1 MKELIDNSISR
12 RNFLRTFVA
21 GMAATAIDWRRIEA
35 LASTIEPKSD
45 YPVVVIGAGLGG
57 LTAATY
63 LAKNG
68 FPVTVIEQHDVPG
81 GYVTSFKRGEFT
93 FDVAPHY
100 TLGIG
105 PFLEEL
111 GIKDKVE
118 LVAPPE
124 LFRAITP
131 DYDLSL
137 PQKDP
142 DGLIRI
148 LSEKFPHEAQGIQS
162 FMSQLMG
169 VLQEYRKPLDM
180 KTISSTHPIVWN
192 LSKLNTAQLLDQ
204 HFKDSRLKAILC
216 IFGSGYGL
224 PPSRL
229 PGLLFSFGIAA
240 AIFIGREFI
249 KPNGQRLSNALME
262 AIGLQGSRVILK
274 TGVESIL
281 INDGTVSGVR
291 TTDGKTYTARA
302 VISNVNAPTTFK
314 KLISSEF
321 VPDSYVAKLK
331 TYRPSHSYF
340 LVWLGLN
347 KELRGKFKAFQNVII
362 PGHYDPEADDAV
374 TSDCDASKARFQ
386 VYLYDTLYPGYS
398 KPGKSTVKILM
409 QCGYRPW
416 KHFEAD
422 YLAGKKEAYRK
433 EKNRIAQ
440 ILIERTEAR
449 VIPGLKS
456 MIEVMDAATPLT
468 HMRYTK
474 NPEGAVLGYEHSMDN
489 YWIYRNKNRTPIKG
503 LYLASAWGSPGG
515 GVNPVMRGGQTTF
528 KALMEDWTK
537 IK

>member
-1 MKELIDNSISR
+1 MKELFDKSLSR
-12 RNFLRTFVA
+12 RNFLRTIVA
-21 GMAATAIDWRRIEA
+21 GMAATAIDWPRIEA

-57 LTAATY
+57 LTAAAY

-68 FPVTVIEQHDVPG
+68 FPVTVIEQHNVPG
-81 GYVTSFKRGEFT
+81 GYVTSFERGEFR

-142 DGLIRI
+142 EGFTRI
-148 LSEKFPHEAQGIQS
+148 LSEKFPHETQGIRS

-169 VLQEYRKPLDM
+169 GLQEYRKPLDM
-180 KTISSTHPIVWN
+180 KTISSTHPIMWN
-192 LSKLNTAQLLDQ
+192 WSKLNTAQVLDQ
-204 HFKDSRLKAILC
+204 HFKDPKLKAILC

-224 PPSRL
+224 PPSKL
-229 PGLLFSFGIAA
+229 PGFLFAGGIGLT
-240 AIFIGREFI
+240 IFIGREYI
-249 KPNGQRLSNALME
+249 KPCGQSLSDALMQ
-262 AIGLQGSRVILK
+262 AIENNRGQVILK
-274 TGVESIL
+274 TEVESIL
-281 INDGTVSGVR
+281 TKDGAVVGVR
-291 TTDGKTYTARA
+291 TIDGKTYTAKA
-302 VISNVNAPTTFK
+302 VISNASAPATFEK
-314 KLISSEF
+314 MLSPKLL
-321 VPDSYVAKLK
+321 PDSYVAKLR

-347 KELRGKFKAFQNVII
+347 QELRGKFKAFQNIVITD
-362 PGHYDPEADDAV
+362 HYDSEADDEA
-374 TSDCDASKARFQ
+374 TSACDASKARFQ
-386 VYLYDTLYPGYS
+386 VYIYDTLYSGYS

-409 QCGYRPW
+409 QCGYRPC

-422 YLAGKKEAYRK
+422 YFAGKKEAYRK
-433 EKNRIAQ
+433 EKNRIVQ
-440 ILIERTEAR
+440 ILIGRTEAL

-468 HMRYTK
+468 NMRYTK
-474 NPEGAVLGYEHSMDN
+474 NPEAAVLGYEHSMDN
-489 YWIYRNKNRTPIKG
+489 YWISRNKNSTPIKG

-515 GVNPVMRGGQTTF
+515 GINPVMRGG
-528 KALMEDWTK
+528 
-537 IK
+537 